1 MTSTKDPWKS
11 TILLGIAV
19 ALWIFFSLVSM
30 KFILYALVLVRT
42 VVRRHVVKL
51 KLLTSAIKGQYGA
64 TFFGRFG
71 SLLSTKSAKVNKKSP
86 SPIGIWIMN
95 AFRGIPTFED
105 LRRTYFWESLR
116 RGVREAEQFSEE
128 KRGKRLKMLFR
139 ARWYSSIQ
147 ILSSSGDRWKT
158 CFAIIQGHRF
168 TWWSSVNDF
177 DEGCQPLGSIFLSG
191 HSGLATP
198 SPLELKQVSHENLSR
213 LVCLFGKG
221 VDKQERLS
229 MLTPSCAGKDELE
242 QAISHAISLKA
253 E

>member
-1 MTSTKDPWKS
+1 MK
-11 TILLGIAV
+11 V
-19 ALWIFFSLVSM
+19 IF
-30 KFILYALVLVRT
+30 YAMVVVRT
-42 VVRRHVVKL
+42 SFAFSFGQTSNA
-51 KLLTSAIKGQYGA
+51 LTSAMKGQYGA
-64 TFFGRFG
+64 TFIGRFG
-71 SLLSTKSAKVNKKSP
+71 SLLSEKSETVRKNKKNP
-86 SPIGIWIMN
+86 SPFGILVTN

-147 ILSSSGDRWKT
+147 ILSSSGDHWRT

-177 DEGCQPLGSIFLSG
+177 DEGCKPLGSIFLSG

-198 SPLELKQVSHENLSR
+198 SPLELKQISSENLDR
-213 LVCLFGKG
+213 LVCLFGRG
-221 VDKQERLS
+221 IDKQERLS
-229 MLTPSCAGKDELE
+229 LLTPSSAGKDELE
-242 QAISHAISLKA
+242 LAINHTINHKT

>member
-1 MTSTKDPWKS
+1 M
-11 TILLGIAV
+11 
-19 ALWIFFSLVSM
+19 
-30 KFILYALVLVRT
+30 
-42 VVRRHVVKL
+42 
-51 KLLTSAIKGQYGA
+51 
-64 TFFGRFG
+64 GRFG
-71 SLLSTKSAKVNKKSP
+71 SLLSNKSEIVPTNRPRP
-86 SPIGIWIMN
+86 SPVGIWIKN
-95 AFRGIPTFED
+95 AFRGIPTIED

-177 DEGCQPLGSIFLSG
+177 DEGGKPLGSIFLSG

-198 SPLELKQVSHENLSR
+198 SPLELKQLPSENLDR

-221 VDKQERLS
+221 IDKQERLS
-229 MLTPSCAGKDELE
+229 LLTPSSAGKEELE
-242 QAISHAISLKA
+242 LAISHTISHKT

>member
-1 MTSTKDPWKS
+1 MQ
-11 TILLGIAV
+11 
-19 ALWIFFSLVSM
+19 
-30 KFILYALVLVRT
+30 
-42 VVRRHVVKL
+42 
-51 KLLTSAIKGQYGA
+51 GQYGG
-64 TFFGRFG
+64 TFLGRFG
-71 SLLSTKSAKVNKKSP
+71 SLLTKKSESKTVHKKSP
-86 SPIGIWIMN
+86 SPVGIWITN
-95 AFRGIPTFED
+95 AFRSIPTFED

-147 ILSSSGDRWKT
+147 ILSRSRNRWRT

-177 DEGCQPLGSIFLSG
+177 DEGSKPLGSIFLSG

-198 SPLELKQVSHENLSR
+198 SPLELKQLSSENLAR

-221 VDKQERLS
+221 IDKQERLS
-229 MLTPSCAGKDELE
+229 LLTPSSTGKEELE
-242 QAISHAISLKA
+242 RAINHTISHKV

>member
-1 MTSTKDPWKS
+1 LEIDNIARYRRRTLD
-11 TILLGIAV
+11 ILLACFHENYFLRISSGRYCRLPSCIQ
-19 ALWIFFSLVSM
+19 
-30 KFILYALVLVRT
+30 T
-42 VVRRHVVKL
+42 NNN
-51 KLLTSAIKGQYGA
+51 LTNKIKGQYGA
-64 TFFGRFG
+64 TFFARFG
-71 SLLSTKSAKVNKKSP
+71 YLFSKKNEKKSEKVNKKNP
-86 SPIGIWIMN
+86 SPIGIWILN
-95 AFRGIPTFED
+95 AFRGIPTYED

-177 DEGCQPLGSIFLSG
+177 DEGCPPLGSIFLSG

-198 SPLELKQVSHENLSR
+198 SPIELKQVSHENLSR
-213 LVCLFGKG
+213 LVCLFGRG

-229 MLTPSCAGKDELE
+229 LLTPSSAGKDELE
-242 QAISHAISLKA
+242 QAISHAISHKA